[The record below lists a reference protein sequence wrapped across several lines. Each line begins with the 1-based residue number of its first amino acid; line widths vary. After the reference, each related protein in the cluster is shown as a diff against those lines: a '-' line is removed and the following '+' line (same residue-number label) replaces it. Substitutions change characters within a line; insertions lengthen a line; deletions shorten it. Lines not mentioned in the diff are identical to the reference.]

1 MKGYIDMTLE
11 DVNHHPVVFDF
22 KWTTSKGTSKDGYY
36 RKLLEDNRSIQLE
49 LYRYMLGAEARDNV
63 ERTAYFLMPEA
74 HLYSKEK
81 FEGNHCTRLNPVNND
96 NIVEQLRQSFFYR
109 KEMLDAGRVEIGEGK
124 AVERLEYTEAQQQNN
139 LFALKSDKD
148 GLQEVNRFSNYK
160 LFKTR
165 KENEA

>member
-1 MKGYIDMTLE
+1 MTLE
-11 DVNHHPVVFDF
+11 DENHHPVVFDF

-49 LYRYMLGAEARDNV
+49 LYRYMLSAETRDDV

-81 FEGNHCTRLNPVNND
+81 FEGIHCTKLDPANKD

-109 KEMLDAGRVEIGEGK
+109 KEKMDEGRVEIGEGK
-124 AVERLEYTEAQQQNN
+124 PIENLEYTNAQQQND
-139 LFALKSDKD
+139 LFGLKSDKD
-148 GLQEVNRFSNYK
+148 GLQEENIFSNYK
-160 LFKTR
+160 LFKIR
-165 KENEA
+165 KETVA